1 MGPRRHL
8 CAHLGNLKKN
18 NKSVIDLNILL
29 KLVEQCVT
37 LVGQCH
43 SRGSYFRGQGVL
55 TPLLKDK
62 RQVKSLLKE
71 GAHFLEKEKKVLFLE
86 RFQKKVNETIKLK
99 KEIKGLLKEYTKSTP
114 TKRPYY
120 YGSCQPP
127 RQGPQPS
134 LSERGDQPY
143 KNQGFVSWEGQRKFY
158 YRGGI
163 GKIESQLPCDTSIHH
178 KSETKSIRPFKLN
191 QLPKSLPI
199 CKNTFQG
206 DQRNF
211 SFGRKAKIFYEKLG
225 KSQRLF
231 YRPEADLGLLHH
243 PRLNALR

>member
-1 MGPRRHL
+1 MMKAQKNLTNIMGPRRHL

-99 KEIKGLLKEYTKSTP
+99 KEIKELLTEYTKSTP
-114 TKRPYY
+114 IKRPYY
-120 YGSCQPP
+120 YGSRQPP
-127 RQGPQPS
+127 STGPPAQFIGMRTS
-134 LSERGDQPY
+134 TIQKSRVRVMRRSKKILLLERD
-143 KNQGFVSWEGQRKFY
+143 R
-158 YRGGI
+158 
-163 GKIESQLPCDTSIHH
+163 
-178 KSETKSIRPFKLN
+178 
-191 QLPKSLPI
+191 
-199 CKNTFQG
+199 
-206 DQRNF
+206 
-211 SFGRKAKIFYEKLG
+211 
-225 KSQRLF
+225 
-231 YRPEADLGLLHH
+231 
-243 PRLNALR
+243 